1 MSFRKWTIW
10 RYTLPLRRPLTVQ
23 HHETTTREGLI
34 LQLIG
39 DNGAIGLGEAAPLPG
54 LHTETLEDAAAQL
67 QAWCESNQ
75 AKPPS
80 QNDTAPAY
88 PSTVAFAISN
98 ALSQLGAST
107 TPPDSIA
114 VYSAGLVNGSIDEC
128 LDQALAQAKAGARA
142 IKVKVG
148 RRPLEQDKQLIRTLR
163 SALDADIEIRADANR
178 AWRLGEAESFAAVQ
192 DCISFVEEP
201 LQDPTG
207 LPALCEK
214 TGMSVALDESVLDQP
229 DLKETVGVNAV
240 VLKPTLLGRIN
251 STIAWIKWAQQ
262 NDKRAIISAT
272 FESDVGQRAI
282 ARIAAQLPNEVHGL
296 GTWAW
301 FEVPLVGPGPRFENG
316 TLTYKAPQTLDT
328 GSPNLVRIA
337 GKM

>member
-23 HHETTTREGLI
+23 HHETTTRKGLI

-54 LHTETLEDAAAQL
+54 LHNETLEDAAAQL

-80 QNDTAPAY
+80 QNDTATNR
-88 PSTVAFAISN
+88 PSTVAFAIST
-98 ALSQLGAST
+98 ALSQIGAGATAPASV
-107 TPPDSIA
+107 A

-128 LDQALAQAKAGARA
+128 LDQAIAQAKAGARA

-163 SALDADIEIRADANR
+163 STLDADVEIRVDANR
-178 AWRLGEAESFAAVQ
+178 AWRLGEAESFAEVR

-207 LPALCEK
+207 LPALCQK
-214 TGMSVALDESVLDQP
+214 TGISVALDESVLDQP

-240 VLKPTLLGRIN
+240 VLKPTLLGNID
-251 STIAWIKWAQQ
+251 STIAWMEWAQQ
-262 NDKRAIISAT
+262 NGKRAIISAT

-301 FEVPLVGPGPRFENG
+301 FETPLVGPGPRFENG
-316 TLTYKAPQTLDT
+316 MLAYEAAQTLDT
-328 GSPNLVRIA
+328 RSLSLVRIA
-337 GKM
+337 GNM